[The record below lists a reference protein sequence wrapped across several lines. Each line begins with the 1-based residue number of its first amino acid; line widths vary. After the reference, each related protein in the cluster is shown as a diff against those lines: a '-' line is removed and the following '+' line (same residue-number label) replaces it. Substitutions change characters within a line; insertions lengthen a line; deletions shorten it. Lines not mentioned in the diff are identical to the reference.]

1 MLFVNPPHW
10 YTTTSTK
17 TIKTVAPVGV
27 DTMDKKKP
35 FGTTFRSTSN
45 SDVQEA
51 QRCRVREN
59 RKIEKKKKQDRI
71 KVST

>member
-59 RKIEKKKKQDRI
+59 RKIEKKKKKDRI

>member
-10 YTTTSTK
+10 YTNTSTK

-59 RKIEKKKKQDRI
+59 RKIERKKKQDRI